1 MKLYLNTQADMMNRS
16 IMPRACGLVPFT
28 TNPFVVRIISKA
40 DLCYSSEKWN
50 TVSTEGRDQCLNVRN
65 DGEFWL
71 NNDKSSN

>member
-1 MKLYLNTQADMMNRS
+1 MMNRS